1 MDGLFVSH
9 TEVPSAF
16 IKSISNVDYEVF
28 LGPIELYDWDGQSF
42 FDVNTWHN
50 TKSSNPES
58 KEA

>member
-16 IKSISNVDYEVF
+16 IKSISNDVDYEVF

-42 FDVNTWHN
+42 FDVNFALSLIGRAQGH
-50 TKSSNPES
+50 SI
-58 KEA
+58 